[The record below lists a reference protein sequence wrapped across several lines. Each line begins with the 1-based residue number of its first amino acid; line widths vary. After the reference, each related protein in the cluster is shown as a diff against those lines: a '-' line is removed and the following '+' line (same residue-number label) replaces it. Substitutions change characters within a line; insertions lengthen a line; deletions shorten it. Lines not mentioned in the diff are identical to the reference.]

1 MRIVVTIVLLLAA
14 LSAFA
19 APPRTGI
26 QDNLSVYVAGGI
38 ITSAEATAIRARI
51 NNGLLVETFIPA
63 GTRGTNYWVQQ
74 DGTLRSKS
82 YAMEAFDV
90 NEDNV
95 SGRYARTDG
104 CHIWLRSCD
113 NLFVPAV
120 QPPKPCPPPP
130 PPCETINPVPPAP
143 QPVPPRPVV
152 PLARLNPN
160 PGPQLEK
167 VSVTLQPCAPP
178 PCPPKPCYQERVPAY
193 GGIRLP
199 SEVRTEQTL
208 YFGWYSSQSLAPK
221 DETCGPYPGPG
232 PHPPQPPP
240 SAAGMVSDHVV
251 PIR

>member
-1 MRIVVTIVLLLAA
+1 MRLTTLIALLLATLGA
-14 LSAFA
+14 IA
-19 APPRTGI
+19 APPRKGI
-26 QDNLSVYVAGGI
+26 QDNLATYVAGGV
-38 ITSAEATAIRARI
+38 ITQAEAKAIQTRI
-51 NNGLLVETFIPA
+51 NNGLLRDTFVPA

-74 DGTLRSKS
+74 DGTLRSKQ

-120 QPPKPCPPPP
+120 QPPKSCPPPP
-130 PPCETINPVPPAP
+130 PCDTITPILPPPCV
-143 QPVPPRPVV
+143 VPPRPVV

-167 VSVTLQPCAPP
+167 IIVTLQPCAPP
-178 PCPPKPCYQERVPAY
+178 PCPPKPCYQERVPLY

-208 YFGWYSSQSLAPK
+208 YFGYYSSQSFAPK

-240 SAAGMVSDHVV
+240 SASGMVRDYVA